1 MKTHAFFA
9 LLPAVLLAACATTPN
24 PLVIPRE
31 NNQYDTVGIGKT
43 RIIALNQAMQSVNTT
58 CRSKGGNPVVIS
70 DETRYNGVVSEET
83 GRLIERVGSAVG
95 AIAGIASPNISRDD
109 DYQVTVHFRCNG

>member
-1 MKTHAFFA
+1 MTTRAFFA
-9 LLPAVLLAACATTPN
+9 LIPALLLAACATTPN

-31 NNQYDTVGIGKT
+31 NNQYDTVGMGKT
-43 RIIALNQAMQSVNTT
+43 RVIALNQAMQSVNAT
-58 CRSKGGNPVVIS
+58 CRGKGGNPVVIN
-70 DETRYNGVVSEET
+70 DETKYNGVVSEET

-95 AIAGIASPNISRDD
+95 AIAGIASPNMSRDD